1 MQKHLNLPV
10 PVKVST
16 DSIMK
21 SCFRTSLILL
31 EGLFI
36 LVRRLVHYFCRFL
49 SFFSH
54 GFMTAFK
61 SLSVLFFFTNHIR
74 FLSHHPYSLQRWSAI
89 LFFPNY
95 LLSFVVFFG
104 SFSTC
109 LSGRNCYLALCV
121 IAQISFFFFDLPSV
135 TGSGLLIFFLLILYP
150 DLHPLLFFFLDLFS
164 FSSPTLKV
172 RSLVYF

>member
-1 MQKHLNLPV
+1 
-10 PVKVST
+10 
-16 DSIMK
+16 MK

-54 GFMTAFK
+54 GSMTAFK

-95 LLSFVVFFG
+95 LLSFVVFFWL
-104 SFSTC
+104 FLHLLVWPEF
-109 LSGRNCYLALCV
+109 LSRTLRHSSDFV
-121 IAQISFFFFDLPSV
+121 FFFDLPSV
-135 TGSGLLIFFLLILYP
+135 TGSGLLIFSFLSSTPICTPFY
-150 DLHPLLFFFLDLFS
+150 FFFIDPFS

>member
-109 LSGRNCYLALCV
+109 LSGRK
-121 IAQISFFFFDLPSV
+121 
-135 TGSGLLIFFLLILYP
+135 FLSRTLRHSS
-150 DLHPLLFFFLDLFS
+150 DFVFFFLIYLLLPAQAF
-164 FSSPTLKV
+164 
-172 RSLVYF
+172 